1 MVECNAENWAGLS
14 TTRCAEPHP
23 PPVVDAGSLSRA
35 ASMAEPELSL
45 TAYKNREIDCHNT
58 TSIKQ
63 QQYTT
68 SQQLLISV
76 IGLVSSLIIILL
88 FDTDYSIEIMIKMST
103 TRL

>member
-1 MVECNAENWAGLS
+1 MAECNAENWAGLS

-23 PPVVDAGSLSRA
+23 LPVVDAGSLSRA

-68 SQQLLISV
+68 SKWLSISV
-76 IGLVSSLIIILL
+76 IGLVSLLIIMYYYLTQIIQL
-88 FDTDYSIEIMIKMST
+88 
-103 TRL
+103 RL